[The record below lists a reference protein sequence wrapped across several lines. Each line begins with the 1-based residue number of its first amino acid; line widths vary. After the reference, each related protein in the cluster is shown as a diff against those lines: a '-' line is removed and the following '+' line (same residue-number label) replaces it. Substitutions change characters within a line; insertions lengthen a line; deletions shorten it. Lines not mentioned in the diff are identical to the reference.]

1 MNENICST
9 GNDWEVE
16 HTDHSNSEYAHDQG
30 KRLVKL
36 SEVKEGEKFRVPNSS
51 RDVVWTRTVEDEQY
65 MGGVEQGDVRWHVRV
80 VSDTIVQLIEEPVL
94 DTELSPDQV
103 QAAMGIQQQY
113 ADGYRLGI
121 EALSD
126 IVALLTANTDTEI
139 YNAAIQ
145 LIQNTKKKLPVP
157 DAIVDTVV
165 SDLSVQGDLLQEQIQ
180 KIRERD
186 VPEVAKM
193 TIQEAIGR
201 YGMNKLTDE
210 QREEVMSFQGGTEED
225 YEKWAEQELA
235 KIPVTDISELEKQL
249 MGNTGELQPEWGK
262 YIAGTDPI
270 NHLGYEPSSTTL
282 YIGFRDK
289 NGNISKHEVPR
300 NVYNYDEQQNT
311 PYQQH
316 STDDIQDPVSADESI
331 RYTEPVYN
339 SLEQI
344 LADIQYIGALPLSEE
359 EKQRAIRKLQR
370 TIDAQMYLQKG
381 EL

>member
-9 GNDWEVE
+9 GNDWEIE
-16 HTDHSNSEYAHDQG
+16 HTDREQELYASEQRKG
-30 KRLVKL
+30 LVKL

-51 RDVVWTRTVEDEQY
+51 RDVVWTRTAEDEQY
-65 MGGVEQGDVRWHVRV
+65 MGGVEQGDVRWHIRIGP
-80 VSDTIVQLIEEPVL
+80 DTIVQLVEE
-94 DTELSPDQV
+94 
-103 QAAMGIQQQY
+103 
-113 ADGYRLGI
+113 
-121 EALSD
+121 
-126 IVALLTANTDTEI
+126 
-139 YNAAIQ
+139 
-145 LIQNTKKKLPVP
+145 PVP

-165 SDLSVQGDLLQEQIQ
+165 SNLSVSGDLLQEQIQ
-180 KIRERD
+180 KIRDRN

-225 YEKWAEQELA
+225 YEKWAEQELV

-316 STDDIQDPVSADESI
+316 STDDIQDPVSADEST